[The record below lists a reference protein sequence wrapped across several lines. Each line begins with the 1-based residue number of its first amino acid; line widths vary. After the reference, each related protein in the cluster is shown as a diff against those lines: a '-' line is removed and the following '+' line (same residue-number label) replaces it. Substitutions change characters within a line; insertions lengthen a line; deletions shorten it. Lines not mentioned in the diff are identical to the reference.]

1 MRIGDLVVPVDEREL
16 LFSSPDKVEFE
27 DDPIEMI
34 WHDVVGLVIGTQGY
48 HPPRDYVRVCVMVED
63 VVGWTSS
70 DCLRV
75 VSSRRF

>member
-34 WHDVVGLVIGTQGY
+34 WYDMPGIVVDMMVY
-48 HPPRDYVRVCVMVED
+48 EPPREYVRVRVIVDD

-70 DCLRV
+70 DCVRV

>member
-34 WHDVVGLVIGTQGY
+34 WHDVPGIIVGVMVY
-48 HPPRDYVRVCVMVED
+48 EPPREYVRVRVMVDD

-70 DCLRV
+70 DCVRV